1 MFHSLELKQPIKS
14 LRIKLLSL
22 SMFFFSIKK
31 ILISPPPL
39 LIQEAKWPW
48 TALLVCSLLCVL
60 RTDKAVF
67 MTARCLGSR
76 QGVLTAYVDEG
87 KKDLIQ
93 NDLQFYFF
101 ILSVQK

>member
-31 ILISPPPL
+31 ILISPLPL